1 MQLIQHQELKSLAVF
16 HHTPI
21 HFVEARE
28 DVLEHHEVSEQD
40 IGRVIRD
47 GAAFRLAFLAGV
59 ALDGEG
65 TKLWRIAMQK
75 LVEFFQLAVGQSIHR
90 IDDNGPGTCFAI
102 GLLGLEYAVDDR
114 DEKGQGLPR
123 PRSGRDHIA
132 LAFLAFGQ
140 GFHLVLVKMQG
151 FWRTFRLPDL
161 EDLCA
166 GSMQDPLCRQVLHGA
181 LALVI
186 RVDLHQRLRPIAT
199 LRILMFDLGLDIR
212 RSDTNE
218 TAGKAAVSFDEL
230 VAELENVIHGEPSL
244 IHLVANRPNRR
255 TIDGAL
261 GQQIGHALLRSGN
274 DRRTNGRVLP
284 AEQP

>member
-1 MQLIQHQELKSLAVF
+1 MTATIGMQLIQHQELKSLAVF

-28 DVLEHHEVSEQD
+28 DVLQHHEVSEQD

-166 GSMQDPLCRQVLHGA
+166 GSMQDPLCRQVLHRA

-212 RSDTNE
+212 RSDANE

-230 VAELENVIHGEPSL
+230 VAELENVIHGESSL
-244 IHLVANRPNRR
+244 IHLVANRQNRC
-255 TIDGAL
+255 TTGCACCDAL
-261 GQQIGHALLRSGN
+261 PFRASPLASRF
-274 DRRTNGRVLP
+274 D
-284 AEQP
+284 QPL